1 MAFNT
6 PIISIGIAVFTIFI
20 AYLVASN
27 SWVSEFH
34 VFDEATSSLDYQSE
48 KIINKSIMEI
58 AKDRTVLIVAHRLS
72 FIIGAKKVIV
82 MDEGKIIDAG
92 SHIELMAR
100 CNEYIKLFKA
110 QYNLKERI
118 FI

>member
-1 MAFNT
+1 
-6 PIISIGIAVFTIFI
+6 
-20 AYLVASN
+20 
-27 SWVSEFH
+27 
-34 VFDEATSSLDYQSE
+34 
-48 KIINKSIMEI
+48 MEI